1 MQIEIQKCGCI
12 LFILVLRSK
21 STLRA
26 GEVDGFPEH
35 ASRVTIM
42 TDVINF
48 NFVNG
53 PLFNGS

>member
-1 MQIEIQKCGCI
+1 MQIEIQKCGCL

-35 ASRVTIM
+35 ASRVM
-42 TDVINF
+42 V
-48 NFVNG
+48 
-53 PLFNGS
+53 